1 MGRSIVLTAADGHEF
16 GAYEA
21 QPAGPVRGR
30 LVVIQEAFGV
40 TSHIRNECE
49 RYAGEGYQAVAPALY
64 DRIERG
70 LELGHSADDFKKA
83 RALHGRIDREKMLLD
98 VRAAADHLGPPGTLG
113 VVGYCFGGYVAWLAA
128 CRLEMACAADFYG
141 GSIDET
147 VGEKPKCPTACH
159 FGEKDHLIPLEDVEK
174 VRATHPEVSVF
185 LYPAGHGFMC
195 EERENYH
202 AESAAIARQRA
213 LAFLAEHLK

>member
-1 MGRSIVLTAADGHEF
+1 M
-16 GAYEA
+16 
-21 QPAGPVRGR
+21 
-30 LVVIQEAFGV
+30 
-40 TSHIRNECE
+40 
-49 RYAGEGYQAVAPALY
+49 
-64 DRIERG
+64 
-70 LELGHSADDFKKA
+70 
-83 RALHGRIDREKMLLD
+83 HGRIDREK
-98 VRAAADHLGPPGTLG
+98 
-113 VVGYCFGGYVAWLAA
+113 
-128 CRLEMACAADFYG
+128 MACAADFYG

-147 VGEKPKCPTACH
+147 VGEKPKCPPTISVRRARSGWSGTVSAATSRGWRPVASRWRAPPTSTAARSTACH